1 MNIRRFDKEKD
12 AEAVWEILN
21 LVVEGGDTLVFAP
34 DSSKEK
40 MLTYWG
46 TDDKFA
52 YVCEIENQIVGTF
65 YIKANQPD
73 LGSHVANAGYLVHPN
88 QRGKGIAETMCKF
101 SLEEARNLGFKAMQ
115 FNIVISTNEV
125 AVRLWQKCGFE
136 IIGRIPKAFQHQKLG
151 LVDAFV
157 MYQWLSSND

>member
-21 LVVEGGDTLVFAP
+21 LVVKGGDTLVFAP
-34 DSSKEK
+34 NSSKEK
-40 MLTYWG
+40 MLTYWSA
-46 TDDKFA
+46 DDKFA

-101 SLEEARNLGFKAMQ
+101 SLEEARRLGFKAMQ

-157 MYQWLSSND
+157 MYQWL

>member
-21 LVVEGGDTLVFAP
+21 LVVKGGDTLVFAP

-40 MLTYWG
+40 MLTYWS

-101 SLEEARNLGFKAMQ
+101 SLEEARRLGFKAMQ

-136 IIGRIPKAFQHQKLG
+136 IIGRIPKAFQHLKLG

-157 MYQWLSSND
+157 MYQWL